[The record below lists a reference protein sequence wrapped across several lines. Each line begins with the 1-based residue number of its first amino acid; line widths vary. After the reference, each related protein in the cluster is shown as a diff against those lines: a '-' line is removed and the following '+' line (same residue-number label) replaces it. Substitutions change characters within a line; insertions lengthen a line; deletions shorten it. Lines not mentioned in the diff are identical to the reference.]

1 MEVLLTWV
9 HLADLLYESLI
20 KACDYGATYWNHKVL
35 VQALNKRVNSSH
47 TSPLMKIVQEE
58 IEATT
63 LSVTSDKSEKARGN
77 HRFVFRGKLQFKL
90 QHATASK
97 ESKTIY

>member
-1 MEVLLTWV
+1 
-9 HLADLLYESLI
+9 
-20 KACDYGATYWNHKVL
+20 
-35 VQALNKRVNSSH
+35 
-47 TSPLMKIVQEE
+47 MKIVQEE